1 MLKKIKKRINNF
13 FISDLRWKLIKLTKY
28 SRISFYPK
36 FFARK
41 GIKGFYSKIIIHL
54 FLNKQIKKIKK
65 DIIDDFFEYDNND
78 VNFLISSPS
87 SGGTFC
93 RNMLRSYF
101 ELFYEF
107 GDGVP
112 KYDSVNESLFFAG
125 YQIHEADMW
134 SQIDIKKYLI
144 DKNKIIDKET
154 YKKKKIV
161 FSRYPL
167 NNIDLY
173 KPEQGRP
180 VVLIRDPFDEISSS
194 YFKYDRRPKEIKLKE
209 INHKLLKS
217 KIRAYEIY
225 IKYWSDFA
233 SDPLNKN
240 RFLFV
245 NFKDLVENSET
256 YLEKILKFYEYEI
269 NKEYIKKSVTVHSKE
284 NTKKNLLMIKEFN
297 IKQRFADPE
306 EKKILQKLIKDYFDK
321 LLSETSIMKKYNYIK
336 SIK

>member
-1 MLKKIKKRINNF
+1 
-13 FISDLRWKLIKLTKY
+13 
-28 SRISFYPK
+28 
-36 FFARK
+36 
-41 GIKGFYSKIIIHL
+41 
-54 FLNKQIKKIKK
+54 
-65 DIIDDFFEYDNND
+65 
-78 VNFLISSPS
+78 
-87 SGGTFC
+87 
-93 RNMLRSYF
+93 
-101 ELFYEF
+101 
-107 GDGVP
+107 
-112 KYDSVNESLFFAG
+112 
-125 YQIHEADMW
+125 MW

-194 YFKYDRRPKEIKLKE
+194 YFKYDRRPKEIRLKE

-284 NTKKNLLMIKEFN
+284 NTRKNLLMIKEFN

-321 LLSETSIMKKYNYIK
+321 LLSETSIMKKYNYLK
-336 SIK
+336 SLLVLFHII